1 MLGPDKQPPPP
12 QPCPITPGR
21 EGRKRS
27 YWPGVSGW
35 GSRKPRGVL
44 GGLLGDL
51 GTGKLPTN
59 QYFLREQRTRAAA
72 DWGGEWRVRDTG
84 RG

>member
-1 MLGPDKQPPPP
+1 M
-12 QPCPITPGR
+12 
-21 EGRKRS
+21 
-27 YWPGVSGW
+27 GVSW
-35 GSRKPRGVL
+35 
-44 GGLLGDL
+44 GDL

-84 RG
+84 RGVSWEQPVGQAGRDSHPLWSQSDREHP